1 MEVIDEL
8 EDELFVPEVRRCI
21 NMSDIP
27 PQLRSLFVSKYFSEL
42 RYQMLVTEM
51 EMSSLD
57 PVKDAVP
64 NVFDHLYKWVHKIE
78 NDYEDSMKEGL
89 LLLDE
94 LKQLKLERVVKSLE
108 KLLQGLQE
116 VAV

>member
-8 EDELFVPEVRRCI
+8 EEELFNPKIKRCAT
-21 NMSDIP
+21 MSNIP
-27 PQLRSLFVSKYFSEL
+27 PQLRSLFFSKHFSEL
-42 RYQMLVTEM
+42 KYQMLVTEM

-64 NVFDHLYKWVHKIE
+64 NVFDNLYKWVKKIE
-78 NDYEDSMKEGL
+78 DDYEDNIKEGL

-94 LKQLKLERVVKSLE
+94 VKQLKLLRVANSMEQLI
-108 KLLQGLQE
+108 QGIQE
-116 VAV
+116 VFV